1 MLRIVTLI
9 LGFVSLSC
17 LSPACAQVT
26 QQDESLQEQFVPES
40 FKVEATAVA
49 SKFNWLWNTTISYTV
64 TNNSGMN
71 LYLGVMR
78 GGVTIGSCT
87 DAEEIRGTL
96 QFLPNPH
103 AHVFSVNPMQG
114 PPRGAFV
121 PAGGRAAGAIVVYNC
136 PAPNPG
142 LRHRAALDFAPGRK
156 VAIVPDDDD
165 LPAIG
170 RRASP
175 SAAIAIA
182 AASQGR
188 THARSLRSSRRREGR
203 ELGGAQGRLS
213 SLDQTAPSRPAR
225 RLTGGYAGAVGRIR
239 DRPSKT

>member
-1 MLRIVTLI
+1 MLGLAMLRIVTLI

-17 LSPACAQVT
+17 ISPVFAQVT

-49 SKFNWLWNTTISYTV
+49 SKFNWLWNTTVSYTV

-87 DAEEIRGTL
+87 DAQEISGAL

-121 PAGGRAAGAIVVYNC
+121 PSGGRAAGAIVVYNC

-142 LRHRAALDFAPGRK
+142 YA
-156 VAIVPDDDD
+156 
-165 LPAIG
+165 
-170 RRASP
+170 
-175 SAAIAIA
+175 
-182 AASQGR
+182 
-188 THARSLRSSRRREGR
+188 
-203 ELGGAQGRLS
+203 
-213 SLDQTAPSRPAR
+213 TAPLSIS
-225 RLTGGYAGAVGRIR
+225 LLVGKSQSFQTMTTFPLSVDAPVRQLQ
-239 DRPSKT
+239 SQ